1 MLFSNKVFLFLG
13 PIKRAGAAE
22 NYLNTGRIASD
33 GAMSLGDVLA
43 DSGSGTF
50 TDTTMD
56 GVTCP

>member
-1 MLFSNKVFLFLG
+1 MFLG

-33 GAMSLGDVLA
+33 GAMPLGDVLA
-43 DSGSGTF
+43 DSGSGPF

-56 GVTCP
+56 GVTYP